1 MSYRP
6 CVVNHDAYSR
16 DRIQL
21 HTRSKRT
28 RICTG
33 RSLNAQVATRALN
46 MRVMS
51 LPMQNAAGHGIAFGP
66 DGQNDSYRSVV
77 SDLVSLIEHVQASLQ
92 RIEQSMVPETSSGGQ
107 EAANVVVLDDVSPRY
122 ARAAAALKACD
133 ANLGI
138 ALHFLLDSSTS
149 GRGTS
154 AYEVGP
160 DASM

>member
-1 MSYRP
+1 
-6 CVVNHDAYSR
+6 
-16 DRIQL
+16 
-21 HTRSKRT
+21 
-28 RICTG
+28 
-33 RSLNAQVATRALN
+33 
-46 MRVMS
+46 
-51 LPMQNAAGHGIAFGP
+51 MQNAAGDGIAFGP

-160 DASM
+160 DASMSWM